1 MMQGDLFNDGN
12 PNEFHGDSSDFSE
25 VGGNADQGSHG
36 QFDIQSEEPEAAELE
51 ETSVPANSNSP
62 ASDGE
67 SLSSDEVLEA
77 SVEEVSSV
85 DTAVLEQ
92 EEEEFDAELVRSTS
106 EPFINQWETL
116 VSQTN
121 WQKGE
126 IIHQWRAA
134 LIDAG
139 APVQEYSDEAWAK
152 HFYGSISGQHV
163 GRLRRVFQRF
173 GDSHQ
178 EFDHLSWTHFQA
190 ALDWPDAEMW
200 LEGALQNNWSVSS
213 MREQR
218 WEAMGGAP
226 SEKPDDKDV
235 IYAELDE
242 DVIKQ
247 PSEEQPI
254 KNDYAPGDST
264 IRGAYDEASA
274 GADYSTGPD
283 FGDGDSYNRPESPA
297 IEAAGREFETSGTVA
312 VAPEDAIRPFEN
324 LELLPADL
332 QNALDEF
339 KIAILKHK
347 ATGWEEV
354 EAAQVT
360 GHLYAL
366 IQMVELPSE
375 QTVPV
380 SAADNKLES
389 EAVAPESDPEDDI
402 APF

>member
-1 MMQGDLFNDGN
+1 MMQGDLFNDGAHDAFDGET
-12 PNEFHGDSSDFSE
+12 NEHKPTEF
-25 VGGNADQGSHG
+25 
-36 QFDIQSEEPEAAELE
+36 QSEEPEQVEQE
-51 ETSVPANSNSP
+51 SVSVSAD
-62 ASDGE
+62 SD
-67 SLSSDEVLEA
+67 SLSPEENAPNSQEVLEA

-92 EEEEFDAELVRSTS
+92 EEEEFDPELLRSTS

-139 APVQEYSDEAWAK
+139 APVQEYSDEAWTK
-152 HFYGSISGQHV
+152 HLNSTVTGQHV

-173 GDSHQ
+173 GDSYQ
-178 EFDHLSWTHFQA
+178 EFENLSWTHFQA
-190 ALDWPDAEMW
+190 ALDWSDAEMW
-200 LEGALQNNWSVSS
+200 LEGALQNTWSVSS

-242 DVIKQ
+242 DVVTL
-247 PSEEQPI
+247 PPEETPI

-274 GADYSTGPD
+274 GPDYAGGRD
-283 FGDGDSYNRPESPA
+283 FGDDDGYANLQNGTV
-297 IEAAGREFETSGTVA
+297 EAAPREFDSPGGTA
-312 VAPEDAIRPFEN
+312 IAPEDAVRPFEN
-324 LELLPADL
+324 LDELPGDL

-339 KIAILKHK
+339 KIAILRHK

-366 IQMVELPSE
+366 IQMIELPSE
-375 QTVPV
+375 HPV
-380 SAADNKLES
+380 VSTTESS
-389 EAVAPESDPEDDI
+389 EAEEVSTVDPEDDI